1 MEEADLL
8 RERLQAITEKRRIQ
22 EEITK
27 KRRELEELKLKLQ
40 YLKKKA
46 LREQWLMDGMSGQ
59 SEQEEEAMR
68 VQAREEQ
75 QQAELLQSH
84 VDRMEDEIKDLE
96 TKETNISVN
105 EEVILKRLK
114 EVEKTTA
121 DIIKEVNGDAQPE
134 SVQRIYSAISDAS
147 FTPTLMKRLNNPVQE
162 PAGKPEKKAMY
173 AMEISVEK
181 DLRTGESQVLSS
193 ATITSQDFQR
203 KGIKV
208 YDDGRKSVYAV
219 QLAGDGCD
227 DGVDELS
234 PLDVEELLRKATQKN
249 SLTNLECHEPVF
261 SHYSRLST
269 PRKEER
275 GLVSLAPSGLPSQ
288 SKTPSPLH
296 LDSFREEEDHGQAD
310 AKLLSSHF
318 PQHKTKQYLHTGQSA
333 YQSAINGQKANL
345 TNVSVYSNKQELIQ
359 ETEKQQR
366 FTPKTESE
374 LGLERYSPLHPNNE
388 SAFIVDSIPSELE
401 SHEPVTMI
409 FMGYQN
415 AESDEEDEAIKA
427 ELVIIGNNEEENDEE
442 ALLSYHPQG
451 YHSKIFQPR
460 NDNIHRSEVRCSFIK
475 SHNSGGSLMRY
486 RGDDFNDS
494 VIGMKTPQLGKL
506 VQLPQSKTPGWHI

>member
-121 DIIKEVNGDAQPE
+121 DIIKVTLSSLFHHVWAPLT
-134 SVQRIYSAISDAS
+134 SYSSS
-147 FTPTLMKRLNNPVQE
+147 L

-494 VIGMKTPQLGKL
+494 GIIRRTKRQHG
-506 VQLPQSKTPGWHI
+506 I